1 MKVPF
6 LLLLIACVASCYN
19 ARSSPYVGFVS
30 SKTSTSFAIN
40 HDTSLPPP
48 ITSSITKISSPRRIV
63 DSKLVQLAAKK
74 KNKGSIQGSEEDVD
88 DLINGSLVTTVAEEN
103 VDDHVESSTT
113 TEDDAT
119 AAAVVD
125 TFDSLNA
132 VGIVSENDGSENSD
146 EDDEE
151 EESEEMIHDKAMM
164 RMAIN
169 MATSSGGERGSHGPF
184 PKAICGA
191 VLVAKDGR
199 VSCQPCLLTA
209 LFYLNCGKNTVC
221 TSHVHNNSLCLPLDS
236 RQRPIKLCRTRSR
249 ICIQRCWYIS
259 YAIT

>member
-1 MKVPF
+1 MMKGPF

-88 DLINGSLVTTVAEEN
+88 DLINGSLVTIAEEN

>member
-119 AAAVVD
+119 AVD

-236 RQRPIKLCRTRSR
+236 RQRPIKL
-249 ICIQRCWYIS
+249 
-259 YAIT
+259 

>member
-1 MKVPF
+1 MMKGAF
-6 LLLLIACVASCYN
+6 LLLLMACVASCYN

-40 HDTSLPPP
+40 HDTSLPPA
-48 ITSSITKISSPRRIV
+48 ITSSITKISSPIRIV

-74 KNKGSIQGSEEDVD
+74 KNKGSIQGSEEDID
-88 DLINGSLVTTVAEEN
+88 ELINGSLVTTVAEEN

-119 AAAVVD
+119 AAAVVE
-125 TFDSLNA
+125 TMDSLNA
-132 VGIVSENDGSENSD
+132 VDIVSENDGSENSD

-199 VSCQPCLLTA
+199 VSCSCLLTA
-209 LFYLNCGKNTVC
+209 LFYLNCGKSIVC
-221 TSHVHNNSLCLPLDS
+221 TSHVHNNSLCCPTQHSTDS
-236 RQRPIKLCRTRSR
+236 RQRPIKL
-249 ICIQRCWYIS
+249 
-259 YAIT
+259 

>member
-1 MKVPF
+1 MMKGAF

-40 HDTSLPPP
+40 HDTSSSPPP

-74 KNKGSIQGSEEDVD
+74 KNKGSIQGSEEDID
-88 DLINGSLVTTVAEEN
+88 ELINGSLVTTAEEN

-113 TEDDAT
+113 TEDGAT

-125 TFDSLNA
+125 TMDSLNA
-132 VGIVSENDGSENSD
+132 VDIVSENDGSENSD

-199 VSCQPCLLTA
+199 VSCSCLLTA
-209 LFYLNCGKNTVC
+209 LFYLNCGKSIVC
-221 TSHVHNNSLCLPLDS
+221 TSHVHNNSLCCPTQHSTDS
-236 RQRPIKLCRTRSR
+236 RQRPIKL
-249 ICIQRCWYIS
+249 
-259 YAIT
+259 